1 MGKALYAGQ
10 PLHFLSHAPLTSLRL
25 LLGYI
30 PFLLNIKTQMLW
42 SGHLMN
48 S

>member
-10 PLHFLSHAPLTSLRL
+10 PLCFLSHAPLPSLRL

-30 PFLLNIKTQMLW
+30 PSVLNIKTQMFW